1 MAINFNKTKIICT
14 IGPATESI
22 EKITELVKSG
32 MSIARINMS
41 HGSNETKLKTINNIR
56 EAEKIIG
63 YPIPVVA
70 DLCGPKLRLGDI
82 REPFEVNEN
91 DEIVLTSEDV
101 EGSRE
106 KVSTSYK
113 NLAKDIVIG
122 NPVLINDGLI
132 KLEVTDISGNEVK
145 CRVVNGGLMQSRKG
159 INLPGTGLSIPL
171 ITEKDKEDID
181 FGIKNGADFFAMSF
195 VSSSE
200 DIRELKAII
209 LRKSASVPVIAK
221 IERPEAVK
229 DIDAICD
236 VSDAVMI
243 ARGDLGVEVDP
254 EEVPLIQ
261 KEIITTC
268 IKKNTPVIT
277 ATQMLESMI
286 TSPRPTRAEASD
298 VANAVLDGTDAVMLS
313 AETSVGKYPAE
324 AVSIMKRICMKAEAK
339 ESILHGIRLRKS
351 SDENPADSF
360 VNTMTRAVCTV
371 AVDINAA
378 AIIVIT
384 KTGKT
389 ARSLSKYRIK
399 TPILAFVDHEQTIKL
414 ITPVWGVK
422 AELIDNM
429 SDTDSTLERAKQLAL
444 QLNYLKKGDN
454 VVFVTGIPLLESKRV
469 NMMKVDTV

>member
-1 MAINFNKTKIICT
+1 MSINFNKTKIICT
-14 IGPATESI
+14 IGPATDSV
-22 EKITELVKSG
+22 EKIVELTKSG

-41 HGSNETKLKTINNIR
+41 HGSNETKLKAIKNIR

-63 YPIPVVA
+63 YPIPVIA
-70 DLCGPKLRLGDI
+70 DLCGPKLRLGNI
-82 REPFEVNEN
+82 KEPFDIKEN
-91 DEIVLTSEDV
+91 DEIILTSDDV
-101 EGSRE
+101 EGSSE

-113 NLAKDIVIG
+113 NLANDIVKG

-159 INLPGTGLSIPL
+159 INLPGTKLSIPL
-171 ITEKDKEDID
+171 ITEKDKKDID
-181 FGIKNGADFFAMSF
+181 FGIQNGADFFAMSF
-195 VSSSE
+195 VSSNE
-200 DIRELKAII
+200 DIKELKAII

-221 IERPEAVK
+221 IERPEAVE

-286 TSPRPTRAEASD
+286 SSPRPTRAEASD

-313 AETSVGKYPAE
+313 AETSVGEYPAE

-339 ESILHGIRLRKS
+339 ESILHGVRLRKNS
-351 SDENPADSF
+351 NEDPEDSF

-371 AVDINAA
+371 AVDTNAA

-399 TPILAFVDHEQTIKL
+399 TPILAFVDHEETIKL

-429 SDTDSTLERAKQLAL
+429 SDTDSTLERAKELAL

>member
-1 MAINFNKTKIICT
+1 MSINFNKTKILCT
-14 IGPATESI
+14 IGPATDSVD
-22 EKITELVKSG
+22 KIVELAKNG
-32 MSIARINMS
+32 MNIARINMS
-41 HGSNETKLKTINNIR
+41 HGSDETKLNSIKNIR

-82 REPFEVNEN
+82 EEPFEVKEG
-91 DEIVLTSEDV
+91 DEVILTSDDV
-101 EGSRE
+101 KGTRE

-113 NLAKDIVIG
+113 NLPHDIIPG

-132 KLEVTDISGNEVK
+132 KLEVTGISGNDVR

-159 INLPGTGLSIPL
+159 INLPGTNLSIPL
-171 ITEKDKEDID
+171 ITEKDRKDIE
-181 FGIKNGADFFAMSF
+181 FGINNGADFFAMSF

-200 DIRELKAII
+200 DIKELKAII

-221 IERPEAVK
+221 IERPEAVD
-229 DIDAICD
+229 DIEAICD
-236 VSDAVMI
+236 ASDAVMI

-261 KEIITTC
+261 KAIISTC
-268 IKKNTPVIT
+268 IRKNTPVIT

-313 AETSVGKYPAE
+313 AETSVGKYPVE
-324 AVSIMKRICMKAEAK
+324 AVSIMKRICMKAEAR
-339 ESILHGIRLRKS
+339 ESDLHRIRLRKGMNEQTE
-351 SDENPADSF
+351 DMF

-371 AVDINAA
+371 AVDINAS

-389 ARSLSKYRIK
+389 ARSLSKYRIQ
-399 TPILAFVDHEQTIKL
+399 TPILAFVDHEETIKL

-422 AELIDNM
+422 GELIDNM
-429 SDTDSTLERAKQLAL
+429 SDTDSTLERAKELAL
-444 QLNYLKKGDN
+444 QLNYIKKGDN
-454 VVFVTGIPLLESKRV
+454 IVFVTGIPLLESKRV

>member
-1 MAINFNKTKIICT
+1 MSINFNKTKIICT
-14 IGPATESI
+14 IGPATDSV
-22 EKITELVKSG
+22 EKIVELTKSG

-41 HGSNETKLKTINNIR
+41 HGSNETKLKAIKNIR

-63 YPIPVVA
+63 YPIPVIA
-70 DLCGPKLRLGDI
+70 DLCGPKLRLGNIKAPFDI
-82 REPFEVNEN
+82 KEN
-91 DEIVLTSEDV
+91 DEIILTSDDV
-101 EGSRE
+101 EGNSE

-113 NLAKDIVIG
+113 NLANDIVKG

-145 CRVVNGGLMQSRKG
+145 CRAINGGLMQSRKG
-159 INLPGTGLSIPL
+159 INLPGTKLSIPL
-171 ITEKDKEDID
+171 ITEKDKNDID
-181 FGIKNGADFFAMSF
+181 FGIQNGADFFAMSF
-195 VSSSE
+195 VSSNE
-200 DIRELKAII
+200 DIKELKAII

-221 IERPEAVK
+221 IERPEAVE

-286 TSPRPTRAEASD
+286 SSPRPTRAEASD

-313 AETSVGKYPAE
+313 AETSVGEYPAE

-339 ESILHGIRLRKS
+339 ESILHGVRLRKNS
-351 SDENPADSF
+351 NEDPEDSF

-371 AVDINAA
+371 AVDTNAA

-399 TPILAFVDHEQTIKL
+399 TPILAFVDHEETIKL

-429 SDTDSTLERAKQLAL
+429 SDTDSTLERAKELAL

>member
-14 IGPATESI
+14 IGPATESV
-22 EKITELVKSG
+22 EKIAELASNG
-32 MSIARINMS
+32 MNIARINMS
-41 HGSNETKLKTINNIR
+41 HGSYETKLNAIKNIR

-70 DLCGPKLRLGDI
+70 DLCGPKLRLGEI
-82 REPFEVNEN
+82 EKPFEIKEG
-91 DEIVLTSEDV
+91 DEIILTSDDV
-101 EGSRE
+101 KGTRE

-113 NLAKDIVIG
+113 NLPKDIIKG

-132 KLEVTDISGNEVK
+132 KLKVTDIKGNDVI
-145 CRVVNGGLMQSRKG
+145 CTVVNGGLMQSRKG
-159 INLPGTGLSIPL
+159 INLPGTKLSIPL
-171 ITEKDKEDID
+171 ITEKDKADID
-181 FGIKNGADFFAMSF
+181 FGIKHGADFFAMSF
-195 VSSSE
+195 VSCSN
-200 DIRELKAII
+200 DIRELKAMI
-209 LRKSASVPVIAK
+209 LRKSASIPVIAK
-221 IERPEAVK
+221 VERPEAVD

-261 KEIITTC
+261 KSIISTC
-268 IKKNTPVIT
+268 IRKNTPVIT

-313 AETSVGKYPAE
+313 AETSVGTYPVE
-324 AVSIMKRICMKAEAK
+324 TVSIMKRICMKTEAK
-339 ESILHGIRLRKS
+339 ESDIHKTRLRKS
-351 SDENPADSF
+351 RNDEEVDSF

-371 AVDINAA
+371 AVDINAS

-399 TPILAFVDHEQTIKL
+399 TPILAFVDREETIKL

-422 AELIDNM
+422 GELIDNM
-429 SDTDSTLERAKQLAL
+429 SDTDSTLERAKALAL
-444 QLNYLKKGDN
+444 QLNYIKKGDN
-454 VVFVTGIPLLESKRV
+454 IVFVTGIPLLESKRV